1 MIGSQRGFTL
11 IELMVTMA
19 VLVILITIGVPSF
32 NDLVQNQ
39 RVKTA
44 VSELH
49 SSLIFARSEAIKRNA
64 EVTITRNGASWS
76 NGWNVQTSDAT
87 PVTLKTQPAFDN
99 ISFTASSSENVIRY
113 RRDGRL
119 NTTAPNMPA
128 PSIVISLADN
138 SNVIARCVAVD
149 PSGRANVKVD
159 TNHDADDGCN

>member
-76 NGWNVQTSDAT
+76 NGWNVQTSDST
-87 PVTLKTQPAFDN
+87 
-99 ISFTASSSENVIRY
+99 ISPLPLPHPRTSFVIAGTDASTRRRQTCPRRASSSVSQTIATSSPVV
-113 RRDGRL
+113 L
-119 NTTAPNMPA
+119 
-128 PSIVISLADN
+128 PSIPA
-138 SNVIARCVAVD
+138 AA
-149 PSGRANVKVD
+149 PM
-159 TNHDADDGCN
+159 

>member
-1 MIGSQRGFTL
+1 VEQRL
-11 IELMVTMA
+11 ERA
-19 VLVILITIGVPSF
+19 
-32 NDLVQNQ
+32 DQ
-39 RVKTA
+39 R
-44 VSELH
+44 
-49 SSLIFARSEAIKRNA
+49 
-64 EVTITRNGASWS
+64 
-76 NGWNVQTSDAT
+76 
-87 PVTLKTQPAFDN
+87 FDN